1 VFTKKHFIQIAGILK
16 NQRIFLQ
23 NTNAEGFEKRILH
36 SVESE
41 LIELFKTENPRFDVQ
56 RFLEASNPSQAEKE
70 LAI

>member
-1 VFTKKHFIQIAGILK
+1 MFTKKHFIQIAGILK

-41 LIELFKTENPRFDVQ
+41 LIEFF
-56 RFLEASNPSQAEKE
+56 
-70 LAI
+70 